1 MRATVDDASVEIE
14 DRERELL
21 EAIWTR
27 IPRLGSDVLGEEV
40 SLSSMTATNEMP
52 DPEGMYVATLNVDG
66 PSSAHAFLLFE
77 VESAIAFGGLLVM
90 MQEKIIREKMTR
102 RDMSEDD
109 FDAMGECV
117 NQLSSAFNESLRET
131 MGSDF
136 HARFAE
142 GVLERPE
149 AMRGY
154 EGERVICASGKMK
167 VAGLHEGRFFVVVPK
182 RLFTGEAA
190 PVDATSGLELT
201 PEEAEAIRAAAREGF
216 AGVADSIV
224 VLLAVGRPRAEWE
237 AVLGPTG
244 LELSF
249 AKDVF
254 ETRKLAREGRCGL
267 VIVDADVAPSGG
279 LPALASLRSA
289 VEVSGPLLIAAS
301 EPTRTHLVACMAAGA
316 ATYLVKPITMD
327 GLRERLEEVAA
338 GWSPAAATP

>member
-1 MRATVDDASVEIE
+1 MKVEID

-27 IPRLGSDVLGEEV
+27 IPRLSSDVLGEEV
-40 SLSSMTATNEMP
+40 SLSSMTPSAKLP
-52 DPEGMYVATLNVDG
+52 DTSGYYIATLNVDG
-66 PSSAHAFLLFE
+66 PHSAHAFLLFE

-90 MQEKIIREKMTR
+90 MQEKVIREKMAR

-131 MGSDF
+131 VGADF
-136 HARFAE
+136 HARFAS
-142 GVLERPE
+142 GVLEPPE
-149 AMRGY
+149 VLAEYGQ
-154 EGERVICASGKMK
+154 EHVVCASGKLK
-167 VAGLHEGRFFVVVPK
+167 VGGLHDGRFHVVVPK

-190 PVDATSGLELT
+190 PVDNAAGGLELT

-216 AGVADSIV
+216 ASVADSIV
-224 VLLAVGRPRAEWE
+224 VLLALNRHRAEWE
-237 AVLGPTG
+237 AVLEPTG

-254 ETRKLAREGRCGL
+254 ETRRLAREGRCGL
-267 VIVDADVAPSGG
+267 VIVDADAAPSGG

-289 VEVSGPLLIAAS
+289 IEVGGPVLVAAS
-301 EPTRTHLVACMAAGA
+301 DPTRTHLVACMAAGA
-316 ATYLVKPITMD
+316 ATYLVKPVTME
-327 GLRERLEEVAA
+327 GLKERLDEVTAAWPGTAA
-338 GWSPAAATP
+338 GG